1 MAEVDVKHA
10 GTVLLNDARIVRILS
25 ITDTRQYMEDG
36 DRLVPVPGSGDI
48 ATCERCGRAHEVHAV
63 VELAS
68 GRTATVGTGCAER
81 DSTEMASKM
90 RRGAS
95 AAKQLARLRAERAA
109 EVKRSKRYEQVK
121 AEVEVL
127 PLPRVEIEK
136 LPDGRTLL
144 LMGDAKVW
152 SYEGDTKERRDGL
165 VSSWR
170 RKREAERGVGPG
182 DSRATYLIEDL
193 DEKIAKLQKQLKEL
207 AK

>member
-1 MAEVDVKHA
+1 MKHA
-10 GTVLLNDARIVRILS
+10 GTALLNDNRIVRTLS

-95 AAKQLARLRAERAA
+95 AAKRLAKLRAEKAAVAKRLVRYERVRA
-109 EVKRSKRYEQVK
+109 EVDALQ
-121 AEVEVL
+121 L
-127 PLPRVEIEK
+127 PPTERERLA
-136 LPDGRTLL
+136 DGRLEL
-144 LMGDAKVW
+144 RMGDARVL
-152 SYEGDTKERRDGL
+152 SYEGETPERRHAL
-165 VSSWR
+165 ISSWR
-170 RKREAERGVGPG
+170 RKREAERGAVAG
-182 DSRATYLIEDL
+182 DDRLHFVVQDL
-193 DEKIAKLQKQLKEL
+193 AEKIGKLQKQLKEL